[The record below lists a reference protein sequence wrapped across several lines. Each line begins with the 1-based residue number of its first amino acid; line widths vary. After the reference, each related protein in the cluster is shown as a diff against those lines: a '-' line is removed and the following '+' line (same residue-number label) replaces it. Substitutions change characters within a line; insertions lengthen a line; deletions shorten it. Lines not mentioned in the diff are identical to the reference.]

1 MGYSHYSADSTATP
15 AVIADA
21 CSIIESSGI
30 AICGPL
36 GTGEPKLD
44 LEDGIWLNGS
54 EALGEDYETF
64 HLPGTSG
71 HDGTGLDGF
80 CKTGRRPYDAVV
92 TAIYISAA
100 VRNGQLLRTDG
111 TWEDWAEGLALFERA
126 VRPLTED
133 EKIMLEMIVSGLRH
147 VPEDSPA
154 TAGKAAR

>member
-1 MGYSHYSADSTATP
+1 MGYSHYSADATATP
-15 AVIADA
+15 AVIADT
-21 CSIIESSGI
+21 CSIIETSGI

-36 GTGEPKLD
+36 GTGAPKLD

-54 EALGEDYETF
+54 EALDEDYETF
-64 HLPGTSG
+64 HLPGT
-71 HDGTGLDGF
+71 DGVDGSGLDGF
-80 CKTGRRPYDAVV
+80 CKTGRRPYDTVV

-100 VRNGQLLRTDG
+100 VRNGQRFGTDG
-111 TWEDWAEGLALFERA
+111 TWEDWAAGITLFERA